1 MCNKILIFVQIKL
14 KTMKKSKLTV
24 HLYYEGEHPADT
36 RYTDDIQ
43 EARGWVADA
52 KHGEIINQQNIII
65 Q

>member
-1 MCNKILIFVQIKL
+1 
-14 KTMKKSKLTV
+14 MKKSKLTV